1 MAKLEMERKAA
12 DNKYLHRD
20 FHISADNG
28 VEYVGKKYGDA
39 GVNEF
44 LTQFAKAYYIPLVKE
59 YQQIGLIAIKNYIE
73 KLYKIEEA
81 EDAIEIILIDNVLSV
96 KVRYCPALKY
106 MKAQGKTPSKWYEMT
121 TRIVYNQLAKDCGLK
136 FYMSEYDVDTGA
148 TEYSFSL

>member
-39 GVNEF
+39 GVDEF
-44 LTQFAKAYYIPLVKE
+44 LAQFSKAYFIPLVKE
-59 YQQIGLIAIKNYIE
+59 YQQIGLLAIKNYIE
-73 KLYKIEEA
+73 KIYKIEEA
-81 EDAIEIILIDNVLSV
+81 EDAIEINLEDNELSV
-96 KVRYCPALKY
+96 KVKYCPAVKY
-106 MKAQGKTPSKWYEMT
+106 MKLQGKTPSKWYEKT
-121 TRIVYNQLAKDCGLK
+121 TSVVYDQLAKDCGLK
-136 FYMSEYDVDTGA
+136 FQMGAYDFETGA